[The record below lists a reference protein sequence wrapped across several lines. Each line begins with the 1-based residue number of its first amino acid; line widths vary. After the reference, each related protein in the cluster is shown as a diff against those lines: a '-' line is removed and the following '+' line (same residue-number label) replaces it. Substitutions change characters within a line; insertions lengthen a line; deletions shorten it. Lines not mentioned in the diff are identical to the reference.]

1 MAQGISMIAIPWYFV
16 KNDSMETFGWFYV
29 MTNVIA
35 LLWVPYCGTLIDRY
49 SRKKLLWI
57 MMLACGIV
65 LASISGFG
73 FYNNG
78 LPMYLVGAVFMMTF
92 FNYSLHY
99 PALYALVQE
108 ISEKKWYGKLASY
121 IEIQG
126 QLAAVLAGAGAAILL
141 EGTKNGHINL
151 FGFQTNIGTDILP
164 WQIHEIFLLDTC
176 TYFLGFFF
184 ILLMKFIPIAQR
196 TPEGGNI
203 AEQLQVGWN
212 YLKNNK
218 ALFLFGVASYTVF
231 VAVLVT
237 TFYLAAAYVKE
248 HLELNGD
255 VFAASEMYYAVG
267 AIFAGVTIRQI
278 FKKVSITFSI
288 ILMTLITC
296 GLYMVLALTA
306 SEFIFYGMMVILGL
320 CNAGT
325 RIQRITFLFSNIPNQ
340 VLGRANSIFVLSNLI
355 LRISLMSIFAL
366 SFFHTNHNITYAFV
380 IVSILLLTSALLL
393 IRYSNDIG
401 NIKSV

>member
-29 MTNVIA
+29 LTNVIA

-65 LASISGFG
+65 LGIITGFG

-78 LPMYLVGAVFMMTF
+78 LPMYLVAVVFMMTF

-126 QLAAVLAGAGAAILL
+126 QLTSVLAGAGAAILL
-141 EGTKNGHINL
+141 EGTKEGRINL
-151 FGFQTNIGTDILP
+151 FGIKTDIGIDILP
-164 WQIHEIFLLDTC
+164 WQIHEIFLMDTG

-184 ILLMKFIPIAQR
+184 LLFMRFVPIAKR
-196 TPEGGNI
+196 APEGGTVRD
-203 AEQLQVGWN
+203 QLAVGFN

-218 ALFLFGVASYTVF
+218 AIFLFGVASYTVF

-248 HLELNGD
+248 HLELGGD
-255 VFAASEMYYAVG
+255 VFAASEMYYAIG
-267 AIFAGVTIRQI
+267 AIFAGVAIRQI
-278 FKKVSITFSI
+278 FKRVTIPFSI
-288 ILMTLITC
+288 ILMTLITF
-296 GLYMVLALTA
+296 GLYVVLALTA
-306 SEFIFYGMMVILGL
+306 SEFIFYGMMVLLGI

-325 RIQRITFLFSNIPNQ
+325 RIQRVTFLFAHVPNQ
-340 VLGRANSIFVLSNLI
+340 VHGRANSIFVLSNLL
-355 LRISLMSIFAL
+355 LRIGLMSVFAL
-366 SFFHTNHNITYAFV
+366 SFFHTNHNIVYAFG
-380 IVSILLLTSALLL
+380 IVSLLLLTSALLL
-393 IRYSNDIG
+393 MKFYVAIG
-401 NIKSV
+401 KIKPI